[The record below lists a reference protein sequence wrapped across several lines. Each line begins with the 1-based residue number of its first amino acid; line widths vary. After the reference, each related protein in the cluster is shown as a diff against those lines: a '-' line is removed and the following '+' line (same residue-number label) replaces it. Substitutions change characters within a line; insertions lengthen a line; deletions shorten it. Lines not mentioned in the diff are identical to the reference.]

1 MSKITTIPYPPAA
14 SPILR
19 GSQHVFVS
27 RMEQRPPVTPKSMA
41 EVALGSSRR
50 LLGAN
55 SWSVRLLPG
64 VTLGLAFLHARF
76 YFSLFPLLDVLGK
89 LFISFTPVLRARRP
103 RTSGIYN
110 QAFAE
115 P

>member
-1 MSKITTIPYPPAA
+1 
-14 SPILR
+14 
-19 GSQHVFVS
+19 
-27 RMEQRPPVTPKSMA
+27 MEPWPPVGAEAVA
-41 EVALGSSRR
+41 EVALGLGRR
-50 LLGAN
+50 LLGTD
-55 SWSVRLLPG
+55 SWSVLPLPR
-64 VTLGLAFLHARF
+64 VTLGLAFLGTRF

-115 P
+115 PRVAI